1 MLKLENINKLIG
13 HKLYDW
19 GCTDV
24 VDESDKYTIRFRS
37 SSYRAY
43 EIEFHLIKQ
52 DDIAKGL
59 YQLYGELYES
69 SSFSRVCIETTSN
82 NVTRG
87 ELQSK
92 TDFLIVLKTPIRIF
106 EKDIEVRM
114 TRKAFNTASL
124 SSNKFVSRGMYG
136 SPFGKTIPTPPPI
149 SWHGIIKA
157 PNWYVSESK
166 IKKPTMWETFKEMV
180 NWDKW
185 VGILFPIKQSYD
197 TVKELYEE
205 KKPKKI
211 KAKKAAF

>member
-1 MLKLENINKLIG
+1 MLKLENIDKLIG

-19 GCTDV
+19 ECTDV
-24 VDESDKYTIRFRS
+24 VNEVDEYIIRFRS
-37 SSYRAY
+37 SPYPSY
-43 EIEFHLIKQ
+43 EIEFQLNKH
-52 DDIAKGL
+52 DDVAKGL
-59 YQLYGELYES
+59 YQLDGGLYERS
-69 SSFSRVCIETTSN
+69 SLGRMRIEFTSN

-114 TRKAFNTASL
+114 TRKAFNTSSFA
-124 SSNKFVSRGMYG
+124 SNKFVGNGMYG

-149 SWHGIIKA
+149 SNSE
-157 PNWYVSESK
+157 PNWYVSESE
-166 IKKPTMWETFKEMV
+166 IKKPTLWETFKEMV

-185 VGILFPIKQSYD
+185 IGILFPIKQSYD
-197 TVKELYEE
+197 AVKELYEE

>member
-1 MLKLENINKLIG
+1 MLKLENIDKLIG

-19 GCTDV
+19 ECTDV
-24 VDESDKYTIRFRS
+24 VNEVDEYIIRFRS
-37 SSYRAY
+37 SPYPSY
-43 EIEFHLIKQ
+43 EIEFQLNKH
-52 DDIAKGL
+52 DDVAKGL
-59 YQLYGELYES
+59 YQLDGGLYERS
-69 SSFSRVCIETTSN
+69 SLGRMRIEFTSN
-82 NVTRG
+82 NITRG

-114 TRKAFNTASL
+114 TRKAFNTSSFA
-124 SSNKFVSRGMYG
+124 SNKFVGNGVYG

-149 SWHGIIKA
+149 SWHGA

-185 VGILFPIKQSYD
+185 IGILFPIKQSYD
-197 TVKELYEE
+197 AVKELYKE

>member
-1 MLKLENINKLIG
+1 MLKLENIDKLIG

-19 GCTDV
+19 ECTDV

-43 EIEFHLIKQ
+43 EIEFHLIKH

-59 YQLYGELYES
+59 YQLDGELYERS
-69 SSFSRVCIETTSN
+69 SLGRMRFGFTSN

-106 EKDIEVRM
+106 EKDIEVRL

>member
-1 MLKLENINKLIG
+1 MLKLENIDKLIG

-19 GCTDV
+19 ECTDV

-106 EKDIEVRM
+106 EKDIEVRL

-124 SSNKFVSRGMYG
+124 SSNKFVGRGMVG
-136 SPFGKTIPTPPPI
+136 SPFGKTIPKPPPI
-149 SWHGIIKA
+149 SNGA
-157 PNWYVSESK
+157 PNWYVSESEV
-166 IKKPTMWETFKEMV
+166 KKPTLWETFKEMV
-180 NWDKW
+180 NWNKW
-185 VGILFPIKQSYD
+185 ISILFPIKQSYD
-197 TVKELYEE
+197 AVKELYEE

>member
-1 MLKLENINKLIG
+1 MLKLENIDKLIG

-19 GCTDV
+19 ECTDV
-24 VDESDKYTIRFRS
+24 VNEVDEYIIRFRS
-37 SSYRAY
+37 SPYPSY
-43 EIEFHLIKQ
+43 EIEFQLNKH
-52 DDIAKGL
+52 DDVAKGL
-59 YQLYGELYES
+59 YQLDGGLYERS
-69 SSFSRVCIETTSN
+69 SLGRMRIEFTSN
-82 NVTRG
+82 NITRG

-149 SWHGIIKA
+149 SNGA
-157 PNWYVSESK
+157 PNWYVSESE
-166 IKKPTMWETFKEMV
+166 IKKPTLWETFKEMV
-180 NWDKW
+180 NWNKW

-197 TVKELYEE
+197 AVKELYEE

>member
-1 MLKLENINKLIG
+1 MLKLENIDKLIG

-19 GCTDV
+19 ECTDV

-43 EIEFHLIKQ
+43 EIEFHLIKH

-59 YQLYGELYES
+59 YQLDGELYERS
-69 SSFSRVCIETTSN
+69 SLGRMRFGFTSN

-185 VGILFPIKQSYD
+185 IGILFPIKQSYD
-197 TVKELYEE
+197 AVKELYKE

>member
-1 MLKLENINKLIG
+1 MLKLENIDKLIG

-19 GCTDV
+19 ECTDV
-24 VDESDKYTIRFRS
+24 VNEADEYTIRFRS
-37 SSYRAY
+37 SSYSVY
-43 EIEFHLIKQ
+43 EIEFHLIKH

-69 SSFSRVCIETTSN
+69 SGFSRMKIETTSN

-114 TRKAFNTASL
+114 TRKAFNTSSFA
-124 SSNKFVSRGMYG
+124 SNKIVGNGMYG

-149 SWHGIIKA
+149 SNSE
-157 PNWYVSESK
+157 PNWYVSESE

-185 VGILFPIKQSYD
+185 IGILFPIKQSYD
-197 TVKELYEE
+197 AVKELYEE

>member
-1 MLKLENINKLIG
+1 MLKLENIDKLIG

-19 GCTDV
+19 ECTDV
-24 VDESDKYTIRFRS
+24 IDEDDEYIIRFRS
-37 SSYRAY
+37 SPYPSY
-43 EIEFHLIKQ
+43 EIEFQLNKH
-52 DDIAKGL
+52 DDVAKGL
-59 YQLYGELYES
+59 YQLDGGLYERS
-69 SSFSRVCIETTSN
+69 SLGRMRIEFTSN

-114 TRKAFNTASL
+114 TRKAFNTSSFA
-124 SSNKFVSRGMYG
+124 SNKFVGNGMYG

-149 SWHGIIKA
+149 SWRGA
-157 PNWYVSESK
+157 PGWYVSESETK
-166 IKKPTMWETFKEMV
+166 LKKPTLWETFKEMV

-185 VGILFPIKQSYD
+185 IGILFPIKQSYD
-197 TVKELYEE
+197 AVKELYEE

-211 KAKKAAF
+211 RAKKAAF

>member
-1 MLKLENINKLIG
+1 MLKLENIDKLIG

-19 GCTDV
+19 VCTDV
-24 VDESDKYTIRFRS
+24 IDMGDEYTIRFRS

-43 EIEFHLIKQ
+43 EIEFHLIKK

-69 SSFSRVCIETTSN
+69 LSFPRVCIKNTSN

-114 TRKAFNTASL
+114 TRNMFNTSSL
-124 SSNKFVSRGMYG
+124 SSNKFVSNGMYG
-136 SPFGKTIPTPPPI
+136 SPFGKTIPKPPPI
-149 SWHGIIKA
+149 SNGA
-157 PNWYVSESK
+157 PTWYVSENE
-166 IKKPTMWETFKEMV
+166 IKKPTLWETFKEMV
-180 NWDKW
+180 NWNKW

-197 TVKELYEE
+197 AVKEMYEE

-211 KAKKAAF
+211 RAKKAAF

>member
-1 MLKLENINKLIG
+1 MLKLENIDKLIG

-19 GCTDV
+19 ECTDV
-24 VDESDKYTIRFRS
+24 VDEADEYTIRFRS
-37 SSYRAY
+37 SPYPSY
-43 EIEFHLIKQ
+43 EIEFHLIKK

-69 SSFSRVCIETTSN
+69 LSFSRVCIKNTSN

-92 TDFLIVLKTPIRIF
+92 TDFLIVLKTPIRIL

-114 TRKAFNTASL
+114 TRKAFNTSSFA
-124 SSNKFVSRGMYG
+124 SNKFVGNGMYG

-149 SWHGIIKA
+149 SWRGA
-157 PNWYVSESK
+157 PGWYVSESETK
-166 IKKPTMWETFKEMV
+166 LKKPTLWETFKEMV
-180 NWDKW
+180 NWEKW
-185 VGILFPIKQSYD
+185 IGILFPIKQSYD
-197 TVKELYEE
+197 AVKELYEE

>member
-1 MLKLENINKLIG
+1 MLKLENIDKLIG

-19 GCTDV
+19 ECTDV
-24 VDESDKYTIRFRS
+24 VNEADEYTIRFRS
-37 SSYRAY
+37 SSYSVY
-43 EIEFHLIKQ
+43 EIEFHLIKH

-69 SSFSRVCIETTSN
+69 SGFSRMKIETTSN

-114 TRKAFNTASL
+114 TRKMFSTASL
-124 SSNKFVSRGMYG
+124 SSNKFVGRGMVG
-136 SPFGKTIPTPPPI
+136 SPFGKTIPKPPPI
-149 SWHGIIKA
+149 SWRGA
-157 PNWYVSESK
+157 PNWYVSESE

-180 NWDKW
+180 NWDRW
-185 VGILFPIKQSYD
+185 IGILFPIKQSYD
-197 TVKELYEE
+197 AVKELYEE

-211 KAKKAAF
+211 RAKKAAF

>member
-1 MLKLENINKLIG
+1 MLKLENIDKLIG

-19 GCTDV
+19 ECTDV
-24 VDESDKYTIRFRS
+24 IDEDDEYIIRFRS
-37 SSYRAY
+37 SPYPSY
-43 EIEFHLIKQ
+43 EIEFQLNKH
-52 DDIAKGL
+52 DDVAKGL
-59 YQLYGELYES
+59 YQLDGGLYERS
-69 SSFSRVCIETTSN
+69 SLGRMRIEFTSN

-114 TRKAFNTASL
+114 TRKAFNTSSFA
-124 SSNKFVSRGMYG
+124 SNKFVGNGMYG

-149 SWHGIIKA
+149 SNSE
-157 PNWYVSESK
+157 PNWYVSESE

-185 VGILFPIKQSYD
+185 IGILFPIKQSYD
-197 TVKELYEE
+197 AVKELYEE

>member
-1 MLKLENINKLIG
+1 MLKLENIDKLIG

-19 GCTDV
+19 ECTDV
-24 VDESDKYTIRFRS
+24 IDEDDKYTIRFRS

-43 EIEFHLIKQ
+43 EIEFHLIKH

-59 YQLYGELYES
+59 YQLDGELYERS
-69 SSFSRVCIETTSN
+69 SLGRMRFGFTSN

-114 TRKAFNTASL
+114 TRKAFNTSSL

-180 NWDKW
+180 NWDRW

>member
-1 MLKLENINKLIG
+1 MLKLENIDKLIG

-19 GCTDV
+19 ECTDV
-24 VDESDKYTIRFRS
+24 VNEVDEYIIRFRS
-37 SSYRAY
+37 SPYPSY
-43 EIEFHLIKQ
+43 EIEFQLNKH
-52 DDIAKGL
+52 DDVAKGL
-59 YQLYGELYES
+59 YQLDGGLYERS
-69 SSFSRVCIETTSN
+69 SLGRMRIEFTSN

-114 TRKAFNTASL
+114 TRKAFNTSSFA
-124 SSNKFVSRGMYG
+124 SNKFVGNGMYG

-149 SWHGIIKA
+149 SWRGA
-157 PNWYVSESK
+157 PGWYVSESETK
-166 IKKPTMWETFKEMV
+166 LKKPTLWETFKEMV

-185 VGILFPIKQSYD
+185 IGILFPIKQSYD
-197 TVKELYEE
+197 AVKELYEE

-211 KAKKAAF
+211 RAKKAAF